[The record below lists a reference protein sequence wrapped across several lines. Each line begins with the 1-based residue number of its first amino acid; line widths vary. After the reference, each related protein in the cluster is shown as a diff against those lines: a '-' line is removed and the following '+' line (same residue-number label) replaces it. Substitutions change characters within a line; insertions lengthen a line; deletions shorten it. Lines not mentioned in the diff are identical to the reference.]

1 MYDKDVASRS
11 IFRAIAVF
19 LFKRISWQ
27 AKADRVRFNK
37 SPARCLDRF
46 LDSRLDRLPSPV
58 FSGAFPMIGHVHGS
72 VPRRSILQLGL
83 MGLGS
88 SLIGGRTYGGDRPS
102 PRVAKAKNVL
112 VIFEQGGVSQMDTFD
127 PKPEAVAEHRSPFAT
142 IDTVVPG
149 IRFTERLSQTAKL
162 ADKLTIVRC
171 MHQPTPGI
179 GNSHPKGSRYVFSG
193 EAPGGPVDMPDI
205 GSILA
210 LRAGSACRYLPPYI
224 LIPGN
229 SEQANESK
237 SGFLPSGFSAFKTG
251 GRDLSSPDW
260 RVSNLDLIG
269 GIDARRFRDRADL
282 LSNLDVGLTT
292 LGANTSRQVEAMS
305 SFVGQA
311 LDMLSNPLTRKA
323 FELSTE
329 SDATRDRYGRGH
341 RGQCY
346 LLGRKLIE
354 SGVKIVTVDVREPM
368 TDKTPGGSNM
378 NWDHHDF
385 IYSKVSTAI
394 KNGGPGAGRY
404 GIGTW
409 PMMGSTDQAFSA
421 LIEDMDL
428 RGLLAETLVCFVT
441 EFGRTPKMNERLGR
455 DHWTSSF
462 SFAFAGAGVPGGR
475 VVGETD
481 KDGGY
486 IVSEMAYTIEDYAA
500 TIYDK
505 LGLDRTEPLK
515 TPDNRPINI
524 AAKGKPIPELF

>member
-1 MYDKDVASRS
+1 
-11 IFRAIAVF
+11 
-19 LFKRISWQ
+19 
-27 AKADRVRFNK
+27 
-37 SPARCLDRF
+37 
-46 LDSRLDRLPSPV
+46 
-58 FSGAFPMIGHVHGS
+58 MIVPGHGPF
-72 VPRRSILQLGL
+72 PRRSVLQLGL
-83 MGLGS
+83 MGLAS
-88 SLIGGRTYGGDRPS
+88 SILPRLSTAKDGPSRRP
-102 PRVAKAKNVL
+102 AKARSVL
-112 VIFEQGGVSQMDTFD
+112 VIFEQGGVSQMDSFD
-127 PKPEAVAEHRSPFAT
+127 PKPEGVAEHRSPFGA

-149 IRFTERLSQTAKL
+149 LRFSELLAKTARV
-162 ADKLTIVRC
+162 ADKLTVVRC

-179 GNSHPKGSRYVFSG
+179 GNSHPKGSRYIYSG

-210 LRAGSACRYLPPYI
+210 LRAGSNCRYLPPYI
-224 LIPGN
+224 LVPGN
-229 SEQANESK
+229 DEQVAEAK
-237 SGFLPSGFSAFKTG
+237 SGFLASGLSAFKTG
-251 GRDLSSPDW
+251 GKDLSSPDW

-282 LSNLDVGLTT
+282 LSNLDVGLNT
-292 LGANTSRQVEAMS
+292 LNANAGRQVEAMS

-311 LDMLSNPLTRKA
+311 QDMLSNPLTRKA

-329 SDATRDRYGRGH
+329 PDSVRDRYGRGH

-354 SGVKIVTVDVREPM
+354 AGVRMVTVDVREPM

-385 IYSKVSTAI
+385 IYSKDSTAI

-421 LIEDMDL
+421 LIEDMA
-428 RGLLAETLVCFVT
+428 RTGLLEETLVCFVT
-441 EFGRTPKMNERLGR
+441 EFGRTPKINERLGR

-462 SFAFAGAGVPGGR
+462 SFAFAGAGVPGGQ
-475 VVGETD
+475 VVGQTD

-486 IVSEMAYTIEDYAA
+486 ITSEMAYTIEDYAA
-500 TIYDK
+500 SVYDK
-505 LGLDRTEPLK
+505 LGLDRSVPLH
-515 TPDNRPINI
+515 TPDNRPITI